1 VFGGVV
7 NGFQRYDLNN
17 VVGIASSVITA
28 AVNVAVLSAG
38 YGLTTLVAAT
48 TAVRLAAF
56 VVYRRNAY
64 RVFPDLRVSA
74 RHISRDRLREVTLF
88 SIYVSIS
95 DWAATL
101 NYSVD
106 ALVVGAFLGVSAVAV
121 WSVAQRVADGVVRV
135 TNQLS
140 DVLLPAFVD
149 HAAASRT
156 DRLAVLLVQA
166 TRLSLAAVIAIGTSV
181 AVLASPLVMAWV
193 GPSFAPSVL
202 VLQLL
207 VLCAI
212 VRVGISTS
220 LTLLKG
226 SGRHRFVAAVTS
238 GMAVANLGLS
248 LLLVGRLGYSGVAL
262 GTLVPIAAAAC
273 VLTFPAACRRVNL
286 PVRTAFA
293 SAVWPAVWPGLV
305 IALLLALTRPWIG
318 ASLLGLGAALA
329 AGVGTYALLFF
340 FLAIDREDRRRYLA
354 ATDGL
359 RVRLP
364 LRAISEG
371 A

>member
-1 VFGGVV
+1 
-7 NGFQRYDLNN
+7 
-17 VVGIASSVITA
+17 
-28 AVNVAVLSAG
+28 
-38 YGLTTLVAAT
+38 
-48 TAVRLAAF
+48 
-56 VVYRRNAY
+56 
-64 RVFPDLRVSA
+64 VFPDLRVSA
-74 RHISRDRLREVTLF
+74 RYVSRARLREVTLF

-106 ALVVGAFLGVSAVAV
+106 ALVVGASLGVSAVAV

-166 TRLSLAAVIAIGTSV
+166 TRLSLAAVIALGTSV
-181 AVLASPLVMAWV
+181 AVLAAPLVMAWV

-238 GMAVANLGLS
+238 GMAVANLALS
-248 LLLVGRLGYSGVAL
+248 LLLVRYLGFAGVAL
-262 GTLVPIAAAAC
+262 GTLVPIASAAC
-273 VLTFPAACRRVNL
+273 FVTFPAACRRVNL
-286 PVRTAFA
+286 PVRTAFSA
-293 SAVWPAVWPGLV
+293 AVWPAVWPGFV
-305 IALLLALTRPWIG
+305 IALLLAFIRPLVSGSIV
-318 ASLLGLGAALA
+318 ALGAAMA
-329 AGVGTYALLFF
+329 ASVATYGALFF
-340 FLAIDREDRRRYLA
+340 FRAIGREDRRRYLA
-354 ATDGL
+354 AADGL
-359 RVRLP
+359 RMRLP
-364 LRAISEG
+364 LRAVSEG